1 MSPKA
6 NIASKIQGP
15 EDLRNVVLVG
25 SSGSGKT
32 TLFQN
37 LLRARIPDYRP
48 DKEDPER
55 AGALAL
61 ASVVNHH
68 DTADG
73 DVVINL
79 LDAPGHPDFAGEL
92 RAGLRAADGAI
103 FVISAADGIDPI
115 TTSLWAECASTGM
128 PRAIV
133 ITKLDTDK
141 ADFTTTL
148 DAITTAFGSGTHPAY
163 LPLEDADGQVIGNM
177 SLLTGHVHDYS
188 SGNRVTTDADDE
200 QRELI
205 ENFRTDYVESIITES
220 EDDALLEHYFNGDE
234 LNNDQVVEALLSA
247 MYHGNF
253 FPVIPVRLD
262 GIGTEEV
269 LGFIHRGFP
278 RPTRRTLPLI
288 ADLGDEPIDPPLG
301 SPEGPLLA
309 ETIRTVADPY
319 AGHLSMVRVYSGVLT
334 PETVVHVAGHR
345 EALTGVRHGR
355 EDHDDTE
362 RVGLLTV
369 PDGTGT
375 SPTTRAVAG
384 QIVYVAKL
392 TKADTSD
399 TLSDAEHPA
408 VIEPWA
414 LPEPLLPTA
423 IEAAG
428 RNDEDKL
435 ASALGRLAIEDP
447 TVRVERD
454 PDTDQM
460 ILWTMGQAHRELV
473 LTKLRERYGVSVN
486 TPPVRVGLRETFI
499 AKAEGHGRHVKQSG
513 GHGQYAVCD
522 IRVEPGERGSG
533 FVFVDEVVGGAVPR
547 QFIGSVEKGITAQ
560 LAKGTISG
568 HPMVDIKV
576 TLHDGKAHS
585 VDSSDMAFQ
594 SAGALAL
601 REAAG
606 PETVALLEPVDAV
619 AVRCPNEYLGTVM
632 TDLSNRRGQVNGTE
646 PGDDGFTTVTAR
658 VPALELLDY
667 AIDLRSI
674 ARGAASFT
682 RSRDGFELMPAH
694 KAAPYLEGN

>member
-1 MSPKA
+1 MSSKT
-6 NIASKIQGP
+6 NVASQIQGP

-55 AGALAL
+55 GGALTL

-103 FVISAADGIDPI
+103 FVISAADGLDPI

-141 ADFTTTL
+141 ADFNTTL

-188 SGNRVTTDADDE
+188 SGSRVTTDADE
-200 QRELI
+200 AQRALI

-288 ADLGDEPIDPPLG
+288 ADLNDDPIDPQLG

-309 ETIRTVADPY
+309 ETIRTIADPY
-319 AGHLSMVRVYSGVLT
+319 AGHLSMVRVYSGVLA

-375 SPTTRAVAG
+375 APVSRAVAG

-399 TLSDAEHPA
+399 TLSEAEHPA

-435 ASALGRLAIEDP
+435 ASSLNRLVIEDP
-447 TVRVERD
+447 TVRVGRD

-460 ILWTMGQAHRELV
+460 ILWTMGQAHRDLV
-473 LTKLRERYGVSVN
+473 LARLRERYGVQVN
-486 TPPVRVGLRETFI
+486 TPPVRIGLRETFV

-547 QFIGSVEKGITAQ
+547 QFIGSVEKGIAAQ

-568 HPMVDIKV
+568 HPMVDVKV

-606 PETVALLEPVDAV
+606 PDTVALLEPVDAV

-658 VPALELLDY
+658 VPALELLNY

-682 RSRDGFELMPAH
+682 RSKDGFELMPAN
-694 KAAPYLEGN
+694 KAAAFLEGQ

>member
-1 MSPKA
+1 MSSKA

-61 ASVVNHH
+61 ASVVNHN

-288 ADLGDEPIDPPLG
+288 ADLSDEPIDPPLG